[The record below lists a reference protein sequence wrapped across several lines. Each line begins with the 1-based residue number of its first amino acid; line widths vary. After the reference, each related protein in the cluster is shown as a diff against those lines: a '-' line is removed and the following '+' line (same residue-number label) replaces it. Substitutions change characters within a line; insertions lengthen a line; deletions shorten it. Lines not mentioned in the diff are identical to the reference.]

1 MWKKIQKESLS
12 KLEADELRNRCL
24 ELIDD
29 AGLDYEQV
37 LDLIDD
43 ETFLTPLLYKVL
55 DDNGMDLKSKV
66 VVAAIL
72 SEKIGL

>member
-12 KLEADELRNRCL
+12 KQEVDKLRNRCL
-24 ELIDD
+24 DLIDD
-29 AGLDYEQV
+29 AGLEYEQV
-37 LDLIDD
+37 VDLMDD

-55 DDNGMDLKSKV
+55 DDKGFDLKSKV
-66 VVAAIL
+66 VIAALL

>member
-12 KLEADELRNRCL
+12 KQEVDELRNRCL
-24 ELIDD
+24 DLIDD

-37 LDLIDD
+37 VDLMDD
-43 ETFLTPLLYKVL
+43 ETFLTPLLYNVL
-55 DDNGMDLKSKV
+55 DDKGFDLKSKV
-66 VVAAIL
+66 VIAALL